1 MVMKKVGENGVK
13 SKSLSLFGEYLCDDL
28 LLLNVQYPFIS
39 DSTPVL
45 LGEFSSLLVQI
56 LVRLSLKI
64 NSHIPLGK
72 VWACDSRQANQ
83 MLLWNFNLS

>member
-1 MVMKKVGENGVK
+1 MFLEINTFAREGTQIMPKVLNAK
-13 SKSLSLFGEYLCDDL
+13 YISFSPFSPLLS
-28 LLLNVQYPFIS
+28 Q
-39 DSTPVL
+39 T
-45 LGEFSSLLVQI
+45 
-56 LVRLSLKI
+56 LKI